1 MSEPHES
8 PNQINHHS
16 NDEDECGHLA
26 LGNTGNNI
34 TNKNTNSIN
43 NNTIDTNNKNLGS
56 DNIKIQRSNINDKT
70 MSSINKIDTN
80 TSGADMSEAR
90 GDVTSSADVGIDAGR
105 AAFALHAFHKRSSL
119 PFTPSVPD
127 LAPISSLGEE
137 KNNLIEDS
145 HNSVAIER
153 ENTSRTS
160 SPQVVQ
166 SPDRSPRPSSD
177 KPMSIS
183 MDKSPRN
190 QSLSMSPK
198 SFHSPCDR
206 TSEPNSPILAC
217 PETATIPPTSVPLNL
232 CRMPSALPLSL
243 PAITPSNLVLRN
255 SFENINNHG
264 FQNNSGPQNNPGSQN
279 NPGPPNNLV
288 QFPPGLLAPTASQMS
303 QVPATSL
310 SSLVSSP
317 AGGAALTALRQY
329 ELATQLVSQQGAV
342 TKLLG
347 SLRPPGMI
355 GGSKPKVAT
364 PQVVNKIEGY
374 KRENPTIFAWEIREK
389 LIADGVCTNST
400 APSVSSINRI
410 LRNRAAERAAADFA
424 RAAGYG
430 LYNSY
435 AAAAAAAFPWANP
448 ASLLASLPSGSAAAA
463 GEGVDSAG
471 DGQSSADP
479 SANLHADSQG
489 AAVNALRQPLP
500 ALTAASQ
507 MPFSSPFP
515 SLVPSSNDSRFRRN
529 RTTFNADQL
538 DELEK
543 EFEKTHYPDLATR
556 EKMAAKTNLSE
567 ARVQTRKMAQAS
579 ANRPQSAI
587 LFGWRPGSSPPI
599 PEVPFPVLGGG
610 EINPGGRGRYISS
623 KSLQQHVLEK
633 PFKRHHPWRR
643 TIGTSSRRW
652 GSKSFHSPSHGHD
665 GSSIIY
671 DSDRTSPTHTTV
683 PTIFRSVKTNFDE
696 LSFRCPL
703 PSSFKLFSSSSY
715 TNKFSAVAPSGSP
728 LA

>member
-1 MSEPHES
+1 
-8 PNQINHHS
+8 
-16 NDEDECGHLA
+16 
-26 LGNTGNNI
+26 
-34 TNKNTNSIN
+34 
-43 NNTIDTNNKNLGS
+43 
-56 DNIKIQRSNINDKT
+56 

-177 KPMSIS
+177 KPM
-183 MDKSPRN
+183 R
-190 QSLSMSPK
+190 
-198 SFHSPCDR
+198 
-206 TSEPNSPILAC
+206 
-217 PETATIPPTSVPLNL
+217 
-232 CRMPSALPLSL
+232 
-243 PAITPSNLVLRN
+243 
-255 SFENINNHG
+255 
-264 FQNNSGPQNNPGSQN
+264 PQNNPGSQN

-347 SLRPPGMI
+347 GFLHDNNCSLRPPGMI

-567 ARVQTRKMAQAS
+567 ARVQGLIIPSVLVPGDQILVLCVVFQQTRKMAQAS